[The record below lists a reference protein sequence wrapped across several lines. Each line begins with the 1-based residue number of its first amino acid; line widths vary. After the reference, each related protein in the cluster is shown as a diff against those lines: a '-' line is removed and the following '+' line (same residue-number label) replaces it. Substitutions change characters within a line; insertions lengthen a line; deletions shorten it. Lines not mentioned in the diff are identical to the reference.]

1 PVFAGSAPGEDK
13 RSAAVFPSPGKQTYF
28 QTRKE
33 FFLPA
38 PEIMAQS
45 PACNKLPPGSPFV
58 ASRLKEAPGIASMT
72 SFTGVDL

>member
-1 PVFAGSAPGEDK
+1 
-13 RSAAVFPSPGKQTYF
+13 VFPSPGKQTYF